1 MLGLKASILR
11 EVRRLG
17 SRRIYICAMVLV
29 PMLCA
34 LFFVSLLEP
43 GLPLKTPVA
52 VVDLDHSTMSRKV
65 TRTLTALETI
75 DVSERIESYDKALD
89 RVRAG
94 EIYGFFVIPA
104 NFEADAL
111 GGRTP
116 TLEYY
121 SNMTYFVPGTLA
133 FKGFKTVAVTTTGG
147 LVTATLVSAGA
158 DPAMVGSLIQP
169 MTVQEHP
176 LGNPWLSYSI
186 YLCPSFIYGVLALM
200 IFLTTAF
207 AITMEIKNGTSSQ
220 WLATAHGRMSVA
232 LVGKLLPHT
241 VIFSVVGLGIMSLL
255 WGYCHFPVAGSLWWM
270 ALAVLLFVMACQAM
284 ALFVVS
290 VFPNP
295 RLSLSVLSLLGILS
309 FSLTGF
315 SFPVQSM
322 YGALAIF
329 SYAIPV
335 RYLFLIYVSDVLN
348 GWPIYYV
355 RLYYVALILFVPI
368 GCTLAWRLKKACLK
382 PVYVP

>member
-1 MLGLKASILR
+1 
-11 EVRRLG
+11 
-17 SRRIYICAMVLV
+17 
-29 PMLCA
+29 
-34 LFFVSLLEP
+34 
-43 GLPLKTPVA
+43 
-52 VVDLDHSTMSRKV
+52 
-65 TRTLTALETI
+65 
-75 DVSERIESYDKALD
+75 
-89 RVRAG
+89 
-94 EIYGFFVIPA
+94 
-104 NFEADAL
+104 
-111 GGRTP
+111 
-116 TLEYY
+116 
-121 SNMTYFVPGTLA
+121 
-133 FKGFKTVAVTTTGG
+133 
-147 LVTATLVSAGA
+147 
-158 DPAMVGSLIQP
+158 
-169 MTVQEHP
+169 
-176 LGNPWLSYSI
+176 
-186 YLCPSFIYGVLALM
+186 
-200 IFLTTAF
+200 
-207 AITMEIKNGTSSQ
+207 
-220 WLATAHGRMSVA
+220 
-232 LVGKLLPHT
+232 
-241 VIFSVVGLGIMSLL
+241 
-255 WGYCHFPVAGSLWWM
+255 M